1 MSIKCSGGLQN
12 RCFTL
17 QKTARVI
24 LLEKHSERENFL
36 SVRTEKKRL
45 VRALAEKVFSN
56 REWPVMNRTVCGRYA
71 TIKLA
76 YANWVAP

>member
-1 MSIKCSGGLQN
+1 MQRGFAEPLFYFTKDCEGYIIK
-12 RCFTL
+12 
-17 QKTARVI
+17 KY
-24 LLEKHSERENFL
+24 SERENIL